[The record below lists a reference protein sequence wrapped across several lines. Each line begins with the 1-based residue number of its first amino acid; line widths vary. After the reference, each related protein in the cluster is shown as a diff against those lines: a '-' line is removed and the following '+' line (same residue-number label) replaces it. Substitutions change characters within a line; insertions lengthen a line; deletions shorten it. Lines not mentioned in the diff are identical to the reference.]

1 MIFSLL
7 SVVLAMAGIMTLLYR
22 RTFLGWVIGQQL
34 LIQAVVSFGVF
45 VGNSRGQALE
55 GQAASYFLIAF
66 GALFT
71 ISTLALAT
79 RNFYLRKVNTLSSKI
94 SNGGDHS

>member
-7 SVVLAMAGIMTLLYR
+7 SVFLAMAGIATLLLR

-45 VGNSRGQALE
+45 VGNSRGQPLE
-55 GQAASYFLIAF
+55 GQAAAF
-66 GALFT
+66 FMMALGVVFT
-71 ISTLALAT
+71 ASTLALAT
-79 RNFYLRKVNTLSSKI
+79 RKFYLKKTNQI
-94 SNGGDHS
+94 SEVKSL